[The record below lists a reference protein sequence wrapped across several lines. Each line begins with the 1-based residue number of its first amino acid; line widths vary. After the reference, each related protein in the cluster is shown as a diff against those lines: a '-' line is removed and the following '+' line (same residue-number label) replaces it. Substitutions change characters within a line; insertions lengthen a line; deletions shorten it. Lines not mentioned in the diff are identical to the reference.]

1 MVIYW
6 YDVQKAFNRSTKCS
20 PTLYLMAITTADCFT
35 ATRIELNSAGSVS
48 VRHLCTVCVGVLF
61 TLCVTKTDKC
71 NSGEECAPPQLFLLL
86 LIFLHC
92 ELAQPWH
99 EDLQGSHVTRR
110 TLTSVIRP
118 AAIQFRANQCHQH
131 KQWPQAQRERGR
143 ESLKRSGGRSCG
155 QPSQTTQSRQLQY

>member
-1 MVIYW
+1 MTKKVKDGDQTFSFLNAIAKYGITVGRVVIYW

-71 NSGEECAPPQLFLLL
+71 NSGEERAPP
-86 LIFLHC
+86 
-92 ELAQPWH
+92 PTP
-99 EDLQGSHVTRR
+99 SH
-110 TLTSVIRP
+110 LP
-118 AAIQFRANQCHQH
+118 
-131 KQWPQAQRERGR
+131 P
-143 ESLKRSGGRSCG
+143 L
-155 QPSQTTQSRQLQY
+155 